1 MTLLAAFLG
10 WMFDGLE
17 MGIFPLAA
25 RPALQDLMQVQ
36 QDAIIGLWMARITAL
51 FLLGAALGGFLFG
64 WMGDRIGRMRA
75 LSYSVL
81 TYSVFTGLCYFVTA
95 PWQLGAL
102 RFIAALG
109 MGGEW
114 ALGVA
119 LVMECW
125 PENRR
130 PHLAGAIGAA
140 ANLGFAVIAV
150 VGSAKPITRESWRWI
165 MLAGAAPAFLTFL
178 IRLYVPESHRWQNA
192 KRVSSLQII
201 REVFGQGLLKSTLLG
216 IAYASIALIGTWASI
231 QWLPSWADQL
241 THGMIPRAKANAQ
254 ILSALGAV
262 VGAGLSPI
270 LMRNLGRRTS
280 YFILCVASL
289 GVCALLFRTV
299 TEYGPKFLTLCCLAG
314 CFTASFYGWL
324 ALYLPELFPTR
335 VRATGQGVCYNTGRI
350 LAAVAAVETGSLL
363 QHYQGSYAQA
373 GATMTLVYLA
383 GMVLIWFAPETQ
395 GKSLPE

>member
-1 MTLLAAFLG
+1 
-10 WMFDGLE
+10 
-17 MGIFPLAA
+17 
-25 RPALQDLMQVQ
+25 
-36 QDAIIGLWMARITAL
+36 
-51 FLLGAALGGFLFG
+51 
-64 WMGDRIGRMRA
+64 MGDRIGRMRA

-119 LVMECW
+119 LVMESW

-192 KRVSSLQII
+192 KRVSSIQII

-241 THGMIPRAKANAQ
+241 THGAIPRAKANAQ

-262 VGAGLSPI
+262 VGAGFSPI
-270 LMRNLGRRTS
+270 IMRNLGRRIS

-289 GVCALLFRTV
+289 GICALLFRTV
-299 TEYGPKFLTLCCLAG
+299 TEYGPKFLTLCCIAG
-314 CFTASFYGWL
+314 CSTASFYGWL

-383 GMVLIWFAPETQ
+383 GMVLIWLAPETQ
-395 GKSLPE
+395 GKPLPE